1 MKPHLPFFPHVLPCG
16 LASLKQKVFLL
27 IYCCL
32 AARWHSNSV
41 GTAGTAGNEIPKVL
55 KWVRGTQDTRI
66 VSWELSS
73 HPDPPFPTYVYC
85 GILTCLVLKQVS
97 RKDIRQQKWD
107 KLAYFIP

>member
-41 GTAGTAGNEIPKVL
+41 ALLALLATKSPK
-55 KWVRGTQDTRI
+55 
-66 VSWELSS
+66 
-73 HPDPPFPTYVYC
+73 Y
-85 GILTCLVLKQVS
+85 
-97 RKDIRQQKWD
+97 
-107 KLAYFIP
+107 